1 MYGRRTGTRFSIDN
15 GGAEAAGR
23 FYPLDRFNA
32 FSDGVFAIVI
42 TLLVLELP
50 VPPSTSRY
58 SLRSRRAGRTSW
70 ATFHKFHVHR
80 RDLDFHAGL
89 TRYMRRGDVVSFR
102 LNLVLLLFVSLLPF
116 STHLMV
122 AHMHGADA
130 SVAVAVYGANL
141 FLESALITALL
152 HDAAHDRHLV
162 VDDVAD
168 ARVSRAYRQRRTYL
182 ILVALAIIV
191 AFIAPLVAV
200 GIYVALAV
208 AFLIQPLIGM
218 WRKH

>member
-1 MYGRRTGTRFSIDN
+1 MDAEQKQVSIDN
-15 GGAEAAGR
+15 GGTEAAGS

-50 VPPSTSRY
+50 VPPSTEPI
-58 SLRSRRAGRTSW
+58 LPALAESW
-70 ATFHKFHVHR
+70 P
-80 RDLDFHAGL
+80 DFLGYLISFAFIGGIWISHAGL

-141 FLESALITALL
+141 FLESALITALM
-152 HDAAHDRHLV
+152 HHAAHDRHLV
-162 VDDVAD
+162 VDAVDD
-168 ARVSRAYRQRRTYL
+168 ARVSRAYRQRRAYL
-182 ILVALAIIV
+182 VATALAIIV

>member
-1 MYGRRTGTRFSIDN
+1 MDAESKQISSDS
-15 GGAEAAGR
+15 GGAEAAAG

-50 VPPSTSRY
+50 VPPSTEPI
-58 SLRSRRAGRTSW
+58 LPALAESW
-70 ATFHKFHVHR
+70 P
-80 RDLDFHAGL
+80 DFLGYFISFAFIGGIWISHAGL
-89 TRYMRRGDVVSFR
+89 TKYMRRGDVVSFR

-130 SVAVAVYGANL
+130 SVGVAVYGVNL
-141 FLESALITALL
+141 FLESALITALMYY
-152 HDAAHDRHLV
+152 AARDRQLMV
-162 VDDVAD
+162 SDVAD
-168 ARVSRAYRQRRTYL
+168 DRVSRAFRQRRAYL
-182 ILVALAIIV
+182 VLTALAIIV
-191 AFIAPLVAV
+191 GLVAPVVAV
-200 GIYVALAV
+200 GIYTALTV

-218 WRKH
+218 WRRH

>member
-1 MYGRRTGTRFSIDN
+1 MD
-15 GGAEAAGR
+15 AEQKRVPMESSGEVAAG
-23 FYPLDRFNA
+23 FFPLDRFNA

-50 VPPSTSRY
+50 VPPSTEPI
-58 SLRSRRAGRTSW
+58 LPALAESW
-70 ATFHKFHVHR
+70 P
-80 RDLDFHAGL
+80 DFLGYLISFAFIGGIWISHAGL

-122 AHMHGADA
+122 AHMHEADA
-130 SVAVAVYGANL
+130 SVAVAIYGLNL
-141 FLESALITALL
+141 FMESALITALM
-152 HDAAHDRHLV
+152 HHAARDRHLV
-162 VDDVAD
+162 VDDVDD
-168 ARVSRAYRQRRTYL
+168 ARVNRAYRQRRAYL
-182 ILVALAIIV
+182 VATALAIIV
-191 AFIAPLVAV
+191 AFIVPLVAV

-208 AFLIQPLIGM
+208 AFLIQPLIEM

>member
-1 MYGRRTGTRFSIDN
+1 MDAEQKQVSIDN

-50 VPPSTSRY
+50 VPPSTEPV
-58 SLRSRRAGRTSW
+58 LPALAESW
-70 ATFHKFHVHR
+70 P
-80 RDLDFHAGL
+80 DFLGYLISFAFIGGIWISHAGL

-141 FLESALITALL
+141 LLESAVITALM
-152 HDAAHDRHLV
+152 HHAARDRHLV
-162 VDDVAD
+162 VDDVDD
-168 ARVSRAYRQRRTYL
+168 ARVNRAYRQRRAYL
-182 ILVALAIIV
+182 VATALAIIV
-191 AFIAPLVAV
+191 AFIAPLAAV
-200 GIYVALAV
+200 GIYIALAF

>member
-1 MYGRRTGTRFSIDN
+1 MDAEQKQVSVNNER
-15 GGAEAAGR
+15 AEAAAG
-23 FYPLDRFNA
+23 FFPLDRFNA

-50 VPPSTSRY
+50 VPPSIEPI
-58 SLRSRRAGRTSW
+58 LPALAESW
-70 ATFHKFHVHR
+70 P
-80 RDLDFHAGL
+80 DFLGYLISFAFIGGIWISHAGL

-130 SVAVAVYGANL
+130 SVGVAVYGVNL
-141 FLESALITALL
+141 FLESALITALMYY
-152 HDAAHDRHLV
+152 AARDRQLMV
-162 VDDVAD
+162 SDVAD
-168 ARVSRAYRQRRTYL
+168 DRVSRAFRQRRAYL
-182 ILVALAIIV
+182 VLTALAIIV
-191 AFIAPLVAV
+191 GLVAPVVAV
-200 GIYVALAV
+200 GIYTALTV

-218 WRKH
+218 WRRH